1 MRIPPPLL
9 LGFFA
14 FFLVAGS
21 RSTAS
26 AQDTWNA
33 SAEEVSRAV
42 ALLDNWHGDNTE
54 GSNRVLHLVYWT
66 PKDRE
71 AVPGYRERLSGI
83 LLDIQ
88 EFYADEMQRLGFG
101 RRSFNLDQETDRVAK
116 IHLVTGH
123 HPTTHYDVQSGR
135 KIREECLPVLEES
148 GIDPAEETIMI
159 FCNLA
164 DWDEE
169 KRIFRHKSPYYASG
183 GPRNGTAWQLD
194 SPTLAIN
201 RIPLKEPKLNDGQY
215 GNISIGKHNSIF
227 IGGIAHELGHALGL
241 PHCRE
246 TPREKEQSGTALM
259 GSGNRTYGDDRR
271 GEGRGSFLT
280 LAHALRLASH
290 PQFSGSTRGL
300 QYPVRAELENLET
313 SIKDNRILIEGR
325 VSSRMPVYAVVAYF
339 DPEGGSDYDA
349 YTATAIPDESG
360 NFTLHSP
367 PLRPNKVGTV
377 RLFPLLAN
385 GTISEGGMS
394 RTPFRFPY
402 RTDGNGT
409 PDLGSRQRHE
419 ALAPLL
425 SSLRNQ
431 EAEKSEKLG
440 NLLTHSS
447 DPVVREIARNL
458 LANDQRPLPSPAEVA
473 AGSRSVLLS
482 RCTPSEERVGW
493 IKPTY
498 DRTPAPTFVLESGG
512 ELHPSGIYAHAP
524 AAHSWKLGKMWTRLT
539 GRAGMAEGHR
549 GRVVFSIFVDGKEK
563 WKSPPMQ
570 AGRPASFDVDLRE
583 AEMLRLVVGDAG
595 DGNGGDWGLWLNPVL
610 SR

>member
-1 MRIPPPLL
+1 MRILPPLL
-9 LGFFA
+9 LGLFA

-21 RSTAS
+21 RSIAS
-26 AQDTWNA
+26 AQDSWNA

-54 GSNRVLHLVYWT
+54 GSDRVLHLVYWT

-88 EFYADEMQRLGFG
+88 GFYADEMQRLGFG
-101 RRSFNLDQETDRVAK
+101 RRSFNLQLEPDRLAK

-123 HPTTHYDVQSGR
+123 HPSTHYDVQSGR
-135 KIREECLPVLEES
+135 EIREECLPVLEES

-194 SPTLAIN
+194 SPTLAID
-201 RIPLKEPKLNDGQY
+201 RIRLKEPKLNDGQY
-215 GNISIGKHNSIF
+215 GNISMGKHNSIF

-246 TPREKEQSGTALM
+246 TPEEKKQRGTALM
-259 GSGNRTYGDDRR
+259 GAGNRTYGDDRR

-280 LAHALRLASH
+280 LAHAFRLASH

-300 QYPVRAELENLET
+300 QYPVKATVENFEA
-313 SIKDNRILIEGR
+313 SVEGKRILVRGR
-325 VSSRMPVYAVVAYF
+325 ASASIPIYAVVAYF

-349 YTATAIPDESG
+349 YTASAILDDSG
-360 NFTLHSP
+360 NFTLSSP
-367 PLRPNKVGTV
+367 ALPPNQLGTARV
-377 RLFPLLAN
+377 FPLLAN

-402 RTDGNGT
+402 RTDEKGV
-409 PDLGSRQRHE
+409 PDLTSQERHQ
-419 ALAPLL
+419 ALSPLL
-425 SSLRNQ
+425 SSLRKQ
-431 EAEKSEKLG
+431 ERKEAGRLG
-440 NLLTHSS
+440 GLLAHYP
-447 DPVVREIARNL
+447 DPLVREIARNL
-458 LANDQRPLPSPAEVA
+458 LAENGHPLPSPAEFDSN
-473 AGSRSVLLS
+473 SRAVLLS
-482 RCTPSEERVGW
+482 RCTPSEQRVGW
-493 IKPTY
+493 IKPFY

-512 ELHPSGIYAHAP
+512 ELHSSGIYAHAP
-524 AAHSWKLGKMWTRLT
+524 AAHSWKLGKKWTRLT
-539 GRAGMAEGHR
+539 GSAGVAEGHR
-549 GRVVFSIFVDGKEK
+549 GRVVFSIFVDGMEK
-563 WKSPPMQ
+563 WKSKPMQ
-570 AGRPASFDVDLRE
+570 AGRPASFDVDLRG
-583 AEMLRLVVGDAG
+583 AETLRLVVGDAG
-595 DGNGGDWGLWLNPVL
+595 DGNGGDWGLWLNPAL
-610 SR
+610 LP